1 MYFFSKKN
9 YLLHAEYNQLER
21 QKKALN
27 LEMASVN
34 RESKTGTIKDYKVSL
49 DHCTCVDF
57 QRRLKPCKH
66 MYRLAFELGAF
77 DLDAEKIDALLIATP
92 KPVNAF
98 YTPKYFLRAPV
109 PKNFVVID
117 FETANDFKD
126 SICQMGIAVI
136 EGDSIIAREN
146 FFIRPPYKNFTNTK
160 IHGITFD
167 DVKKSPTFA
176 ELWPEI
182 KIFVAGKIVAAY
194 NVPFDMSCL
203 VSTLKFYKISVPN
216 FSAFDILENV
226 RECRALSRLANH
238 RLVTVAQELG
248 FAHDAHDALSDA
260 VVAAQV
266 QLWITK
272 NFPQTE
278 TLILSARKPSANRK

>member
-1 MYFFSKKN
+1 MKFFSAKKN
-9 YLLHAEYNQLER
+9 FLHEEYGQLER
-21 QKKALN
+21 QKKALGLKMN
-27 LEMASVN
+27 SVD
-34 RESKTGTIKDYKVSL
+34 RENQSGTIKNYFVAL
-49 DHCTCVDF
+49 DGCTCVDF
-57 QRRLKPCKH
+57 GRRRKPCKH
-66 MYRLAFELGAF
+66 IYRLAFELGVF
-77 DLDAEKIDALLIATP
+77 DLDAEKIDALLAVTP
-92 KPVNAF
+92 KTVNAF
-98 YTPKYFLRAPV
+98 YTPKNFLRAPV

-126 SICQMGIAVI
+126 SICQMGIAVVAN
-136 EGDSIIAREN
+136 DSITAREN
-146 FFIRPPYKNFTNTK
+146 FFIRPPYENFTNTK

-176 ELWPEI
+176 ALWSEI
-182 KIFVAGKIVAAY
+182 KIFIAEKIVAAY

-203 VSTLKFYKISVPN
+203 VSTLKFYKIPVPN
-216 FSAFDILENV
+216 FAAFDILENV

-272 NFPQTE
+272 NFPRTK
-278 TLILSARKPSANRK
+278 TLILSEKKFPRE

>member
-1 MYFFSKKN
+1 MKFFSAKN
-9 YLLHAEYNQLER
+9 FLHEEHEQLER
-21 QKKALN
+21 QKKSLGLKMNSVDREN
-27 LEMASVN
+27 LS
-34 RESKTGTIKDYKVSL
+34 GTIKNYFVTL
-49 DHCTCVDF
+49 DGCTCVDF

-77 DLDAEKIDALLIATP
+77 DLDAEKIDALLVATP

-203 VSTLKFYKISVPN
+203 VSTLKFYKIPVPN

-226 RECRALSRLANH
+226 RECRALDRLENR
-238 RLVTVAQELG
+238 RLITVANDLG

>member
-1 MYFFSKKN
+1 MKFFSAKKN
-9 YLLHAEYNQLER
+9 FLHEEHGQLER
-21 QKKALN
+21 QKKALGLKMN
-27 LEMASVN
+27 SVD
-34 RESKTGTIKDYKVSL
+34 RENQSGTIKNYFVSL
-49 DHCTCVDF
+49 DGCTCVDF
-57 QRRLKPCKH
+57 GRRHKPCKH
-66 MYRLAFELGAF
+66 IYRLAFELGVF
-77 DLDAEKIDALLIATP
+77 DLDAEKIDALLAVTP
-92 KPVNAF
+92 KTVNAF
-98 YTPKYFLRAPV
+98 YTPKNFLRAPV

-126 SICQMGIAVI
+126 SICQMGIAVVAD
-136 EGDSIIAREN
+136 DSITAREN
-146 FFIRPPYKNFTNTK
+146 FFIRPPYENFTNTK

-176 ELWPEI
+176 ELWSEI
-182 KIFVAGKIVAAY
+182 KIFIAEKVVAAY

-203 VSTLKFYKISVPN
+203 ISTLKFYKIPVPN
-216 FSAFDILENV
+216 FAAFDILENV

-272 NFPQTE
+272 NFPRTK
-278 TLILSARKPSANRK
+278 TLILSEKKFPRE

>member
-1 MYFFSKKN
+1 MKFFSAKKN
-9 YLLHAEYNQLER
+9 FLHEEHGQLER
-21 QKKALN
+21 QKKALGLKMN
-27 LEMASVN
+27 SVD
-34 RESKTGTIKDYKVSL
+34 RENQSGTIKNYFVSL
-49 DHCTCVDF
+49 DGCTCVDF
-57 QRRLKPCKH
+57 GRRHKPCKH
-66 MYRLAFELGAF
+66 IYRLAFELGVF
-77 DLDAEKIDALLIATP
+77 DLDAEKIDALLAVTP
-92 KPVNAF
+92 KTVNAF
-98 YTPKYFLRAPV
+98 YTPKNFLRAPV

-126 SICQMGIAVI
+126 SICQMGIAVVAD
-136 EGDSIIAREN
+136 DSITAREN
-146 FFIRPPYKNFTNTK
+146 FFIRPPYENFTNTK

-176 ELWPEI
+176 ELWSEI
-182 KIFVAGKIVAAY
+182 KIFIAEKIVAAY

-203 VSTLKFYKISVPN
+203 VSTLKFYKIPVPN
-216 FSAFDILENV
+216 FAAFDILENV

-272 NFPQTE
+272 NFPRTK
-278 TLILSARKPSANRK
+278 TLILSEKNFSAA

>member
-1 MYFFSKKN
+1 MKFFSAKN
-9 YLLHAEYNQLER
+9 FLHEEHEQLER
-21 QKKALN
+21 QKKSLGLKMN
-27 LEMASVN
+27 SID
-34 RESKTGTIKDYKVSL
+34 RENQSGTIKNYFVSL
-49 DHCTCVDF
+49 DGCTCVDF
-57 QRRLKPCKH
+57 GRRHKPCKH
-66 MYRLAFELGAF
+66 IYRLAFELGVF
-77 DLDAEKIDALLIATP
+77 DLDAEKIDALLAVTP
-92 KPVNAF
+92 KTVNAF
-98 YTPKYFLRAPV
+98 YTPKNFLRAPV

-126 SICQMGIAVI
+126 SICQMGIAVVAD
-136 EGDSIIAREN
+136 DSITAREN
-146 FFIRPPYKNFTNTK
+146 FFIRPPYENFTNTK

-176 ELWPEI
+176 ELWSEI
-182 KIFVAGKIVAAY
+182 KIFIAEKIVAAY

-203 VSTLKFYKISVPN
+203 VSTLKFYKIPVPN
-216 FSAFDILENV
+216 FAAFDILENV

-272 NFPQTE
+272 NFPRTK
-278 TLILSARKPSANRK
+278 TLILSEKNFSAA

>member
-1 MYFFSKKN
+1 MKFFSAKKN
-9 YLLHAEYNQLER
+9 FLHEEHGQLER
-21 QKKALN
+21 QKKALGLKMN
-27 LEMASVN
+27 SVD
-34 RESKTGTIKDYKVSL
+34 RENQSGTIKNYFVSL
-49 DHCTCVDF
+49 DGCTCVDF
-57 QRRLKPCKH
+57 GRRHKPCKH
-66 MYRLAFELGAF
+66 IYRLAFELGVF
-77 DLDAEKIDALLIATP
+77 DLDAEKIDALLAVTP
-92 KPVNAF
+92 KSVNAF
-98 YTPKYFLRAPV
+98 YTPKNFLRAPV

-126 SICQMGIAVI
+126 SICQMGIAVVAD
-136 EGDSIIAREN
+136 DSITAREN
-146 FFIRPPYKNFTNTK
+146 FFIRPPYENFTNTK

-176 ELWPEI
+176 ELWSEI
-182 KIFVAGKIVAAY
+182 KIFIAEKIVAAY

-203 VSTLKFYKISVPN
+203 VSTLKFYKIPVPN
-216 FSAFDILENV
+216 FAAFDILENV

-272 NFPQTE
+272 NFPRTK
-278 TLILSARKPSANRK
+278 TLILSEKKFPRE

>member
-1 MYFFSKKN
+1 MKFFSAKKN
-9 YLLHAEYNQLER
+9 FLHEEHGQLER
-21 QKKALN
+21 QKKALSLKMN
-27 LEMASVN
+27 SVD
-34 RESKTGTIKDYKVSL
+34 RENQSGTIKNYFVAL
-49 DHCTCVDF
+49 DGCTCVDF
-57 QRRLKPCKH
+57 GRRHKPCKH
-66 MYRLAFELGAF
+66 IYRLAFELGVF
-77 DLDAEKIDALLIATP
+77 DLDAEKIDALLAVTP
-92 KPVNAF
+92 KTVNAF
-98 YTPKYFLRAPV
+98 YTPKNFLRAPV

-126 SICQMGIAVI
+126 SICQMGIAVVAD
-136 EGDSIIAREN
+136 DSITAREN
-146 FFIRPPYKNFTNTK
+146 FFIRPPYENFTNTK

-176 ELWPEI
+176 ELWSEI
-182 KIFVAGKIVAAY
+182 KIFIAEKIVAAY

-203 VSTLKFYKISVPN
+203 VSTLKFYKIPVPN
-216 FSAFDILENV
+216 FAAFDILENV

-272 NFPQTE
+272 NFPRTK
-278 TLILSARKPSANRK
+278 TLILSEKKFPRE